1 MHLWVQNFEVL
12 KFGFVK
18 RLQNTSFL
26 NWKVL
31 TRQCI
36 RILGQHKVKLE
47 YLSLDGVSLQKVW
60 KQFEVQIRCCTNWN
74 QLKNLIVH
82 RPLSTVGL
90 LQMIWVLLTWAN
102 LVWFGGYSMLRRDE
116 KVWNTNLF
124 ESCWMVV
131 FRILYLRCIS
141 SVPPRIARIANV
153 RALWFLTR

>member
-1 MHLWVQNFEVL
+1 MHLWVQSFEVL

-60 KQFEVQIRCCTNWN
+60 KQFEVHIRCRTH
-74 QLKNLIVH
+74 LKNLIVH

-90 LQMIWVLLTWAN
+90 LQMIWVLLT
-102 LVWFGGYSMLRRDE
+102 
-116 KVWNTNLF
+116 
-124 ESCWMVV
+124 
-131 FRILYLRCIS
+131 
-141 SVPPRIARIANV
+141 
-153 RALWFLTR
+153 